1 MHAEPA
7 SNSTQTNR
15 KGIGSLAPT
24 EALGPG
30 SAESH
35 GVPPDVGSWEV
46 GKSWQFR
53 LAELYPAPDIS

>member
-15 KGIGSLAPT
+15 GIGSLAPI
-24 EALGPG
+24 EALSPG

-35 GVPPDVGSWEV
+35 GVPPDVGSWQV
-46 GKSWQFR
+46 GKSWQFH
-53 LAELYPAPDIS
+53 LAELYPAPIS